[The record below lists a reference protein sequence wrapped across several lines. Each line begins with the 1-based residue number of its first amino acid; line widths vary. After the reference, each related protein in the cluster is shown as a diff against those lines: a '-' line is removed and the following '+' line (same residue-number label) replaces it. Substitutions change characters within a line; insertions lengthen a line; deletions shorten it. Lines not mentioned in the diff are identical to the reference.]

1 MISPTDS
8 SMSNS
13 QGIPNSDASINM
25 VNMGP
30 GQQNFDSSALL
41 RDRFRGHKRTRSR
54 SLNGLDEL
62 ISGGNANVV
71 NHNGVMNMHHH
82 PHHMMTNQAGIPTS
96 IGGATTAIS
105 TPVTAHIF
113 PGNITPSNANFP
125 YVNSPANLNMMNQM
139 AVGTPMVPHPLNMS
153 MGNMSMGNLSVMGYN
168 SNNNN
173 NNASMRAF
181 GSIDSSSPADIS
193 QDNSIIQSTPTNSS
207 NKKKNPGVNISNNLK
222 SKLLDSVDQTRLR
235 NNSVHSNSAASPK
248 PDSINKTKL
257 AQQQQQQQQ
266 QQQLSINT
274 VEAQRSFNK
283 SINAGMEHPQ
293 SAIPPQNLAPHGID
307 QHIPFAASAPASQT
321 SFQEE
326 LQKQYQMQLHQ
337 IQQQQ
342 QQQQQHQI
350 ETQLRVHQQNANA
363 QAIQAQVQAQAA
375 QLRAQL
381 QGNPGIQANAMM
393 APELKMK
400 LMEQQQLQQQQIQLQ
415 HQQQQQQQQQL
426 QRQMMIQNGML
437 GSLGIEQPMGAQMTR
452 QFPFQTQGMTDNA
465 QKLQEYVMKQQQN
478 QPPQFQRSTSTVMLG
493 NSPTS
498 STISADSVPPNP
510 FGNDENI
517 DRTTGVDTDMDLVAA
532 VNEEFLR
539 NSVNNINKNDNNGI
553 SNGTDSHNNSSSDS
567 ININFPNDSSK
578 DYDESMLINSLN
590 TVSVNDYSS
599 SSSSLNIDTPI
610 VNTPQFPL
618 QHQQKSQTSTP
629 GSITTPNSTYARLN
643 HSNNSLTGNPNF
655 NGNAPNFSV
664 NPSRMSSAKRKN
676 MGFYKGKVET
686 DFKIT
691 FYNPSNKK
699 PSSS

>member
-96 IGGATTAIS
+96 IGLRQLLFQ
-105 TPVTAHIF
+105 HL
-113 PGNITPSNANFP
+113 
-125 YVNSPANLNMMNQM
+125 PANLNMMNQM

-168 SNNNN
+168 SNNNNNNNNN

-235 NNSVHSNSAASPK
+235 NNSVHSNSTASPK

-257 AQQQQQQQQ
+257 AQQQQQQQ

-375 QLRAQL
+375 QLPTITA
-381 QGNPGIQANAMM
+381 
-393 APELKMK
+393 
-400 LMEQQQLQQQQIQLQ
+400 
-415 HQQQQQQQQQL
+415 
-426 QRQMMIQNGML
+426 
-437 GSLGIEQPMGAQMTR
+437 T
-452 QFPFQTQGMTDNA
+452 TDTIT
-465 QKLQEYVMKQQQN
+465 
-478 QPPQFQRSTSTVMLG
+478 TSTAATTATTIA
-493 NSPTS
+493 TS
-498 STISADSVPPNP
+498 NDDS
-510 FGNDENI
+510 
-517 DRTTGVDTDMDLVAA
+517 
-532 VNEEFLR
+532 
-539 NSVNNINKNDNNGI
+539 KW
-553 SNGTDSHNNSSSDS
+553 
-567 ININFPNDSSK
+567 
-578 DYDESMLINSLN
+578 
-590 TVSVNDYSS
+590 
-599 SSSSLNIDTPI
+599 
-610 VNTPQFPL
+610 
-618 QHQQKSQTSTP
+618 
-629 GSITTPNSTYARLN
+629 YAWFTWN
-643 HSNNSLTGNPNF
+643 
-655 NGNAPNFSV
+655 
-664 NPSRMSSAKRKN
+664 
-676 MGFYKGKVET
+676 
-686 DFKIT
+686 
-691 FYNPSNKK
+691 
-699 PSSS
+699 